1 MSLEFASARTPQRSA
16 SWRTAAWRG
25 VVWRS
30 APSRGRGGCVSVV
43 PRRRV
48 REQDAHPRARGRGLE
63 PVGRLEHVQPYVW
76 DGSPLPAE
84 EM

>member
-1 MSLEFASARTPQRSA
+1 M
-16 SWRTAAWRG
+16 
-25 VVWRS
+25 
-30 APSRGRGGCVSVV
+30 V
-43 PRRRV
+43 PRGRV
-48 REQDAHPRARGRGLE
+48 REQDAHPGARGRGLE